1 MEGKWKILLVLLG
14 LLVCFGLVYVIVGN
28 GKQSSPEQIKKASM
42 SKTETVSQQK
52 QEDVKEEDKREIYLA
67 GGCFWGVEEYF
78 SRVPGV
84 LDAVSGYANG
94 KGDTTKYELVS
105 QTGHAETVHITYNA
119 KKISLKEILLHYFR
133 IIDPTS
139 KNKQG
144 NDQGTQYRTGV

>member
-1 MEGKWKILLVLLG
+1 MEGKWKILLVMLG
-14 LLVCFGLVYVIVGN
+14 LLVCFGLVYVIAGN

-42 SKTETVSQQK
+42 SKTEAVAKQK

-94 KGDTTKYELVS
+94 KGDTTKY
-105 QTGHAETVHITYNA
+105 
-119 KKISLKEILLHYFR
+119 
-133 IIDPTS
+133 
-139 KNKQG
+139 
-144 NDQGTQYRTGV
+144 